1 MRTKTT
7 QDLFAEIEEIN
18 ETDIQQANQ
27 AICKPD
33 RLGTAAAIVGTALV
47 GVAGMMSLKKPS
59 LAKKVSVGVAASA
72 CGTLL
77 MGWLRSDAK
86 RKYRQ

>member
-33 RLGTAAAIVGTALV
+33 RLGTLV

-59 LAKKVSVGVAASA
+59 LAKKVGVGVAASA